1 MFDLVAVAG
10 KLNDEQRQAVT
21 HGPGPLLV
29 LAGAGTG
36 KTATLAARV
45 RWLREQGTAADRILL
60 LTFTRR
66 AADEMLARVAAGGR
80 EPGGRVWGGTFHA
93 IAHRIIRAHA
103 EAFSLPPSF
112 SLIDPA
118 DTADLLDVLRVETGL
133 ANSGGSGPSGSG
145 VSRVGTVS
153 LREGTAGAPSPA
165 AARRRAPR
173 APTCADIYMRCV
185 STQRPVKEVVS
196 AGYPWCAEFVGQLST
211 LFRAYVA
218 HKRAHSLVDFDDL
231 LLLWRAALADAD
243 AGPALR
249 GLFDAVLVDEYQD
262 VNSVQADIVR
272 LLAPDGRGLTCV
284 GDDAQAVYGF
294 RGADPG
300 HLRAL
305 AAAYPD
311 LSVIR
316 LVRNYRSREPV
327 LALANAI
334 RPQMGELELTLT
346 GDRGGGP
353 APLLV
358 RCHDEATQ
366 AREICARVLEACES
380 GRDLRDQ
387 AVLVRS
393 AHHSDVLELEL
404 AVANI
409 PFVKYGG
416 LRFTEAAHVKDFLA
430 AGRLVDNPSD
440 DLAWFR
446 LLRLHDGIGPVIA
459 HRVIAELRP
468 SEPEPFDRWPG
479 ALTAVPNRSRAA
491 LAATFAGLMA
501 ASARPQTAERAAAV
515 LAALRA
521 ALQARY
527 PDHAS
532 RIADLERLADAAAS
546 MPSLH
551 EALAGLALDP
561 PTSSSDLAGPPR
573 LDEDY
578 LVISTVH
585 SAKGLEWPIVH
596 LPHLVDGAVPS
607 DMALSTPSGV
617 AEEHRLFYVAV
628 TRARDQL
635 LLYAPQRMHHHRT
648 ARDDR
653 HGYAPLTR
661 FLHAAALAVCDSV
674 HAGPAHPVIP
684 RARALSARVD
694 ADLDAL
700 WSAG

>member
-1 MFDLVAVAG
+1 MFDLG
-10 KLNDEQRQAVT
+10 RMLDRLNDEQRRAVT

-45 RWLREQGTAADRILL
+45 RWLQSRGTPGDRILL

-80 EPGGRVWGGTFHA
+80 ERGGRVWGGTFHA

-103 EAFSLPPSF
+103 EAFSLPPTF

-133 ANSGGSGPSGSG
+133 AGAALATPAIGGAG
-145 VSRVGTVS
+145 VAPGQHRGVPPE
-153 LREGTAGAPSPA
+153 EGT
-165 AARRRAPR
+165 RRRVPR

-185 STQRPVKEVVS
+185 STQRTISEVV
-196 AGYPWCAEFVGQLST
+196 AAAYPWCADFAGELAT

-218 HKRAHSLVDFDDL
+218 HKRGHGLADFDDL
-231 LLLWRAALADAD
+231 LLLWRAALADAA

-249 GLFDAVLVDEYQD
+249 ALFDAVLVDEYQD

-272 LLAPDGRGLTCV
+272 LLTPDGQGLTCV

-294 RGADPG
+294 RGADPA

-305 AAAYPD
+305 TATYPD
-311 LSVIR
+311 LAVMR
-316 LVRNYRSREPV
+316 LARNYRSREPI

-334 RPQMGELELTLT
+334 RPQMGELELSLT
-346 GDRGGGP
+346 GDRGGGG

-366 AREICARVLEACES
+366 AREICARVLEACEA
-380 GRDLRDQ
+380 GRQLRDQ

-404 AVANI
+404 AVAGI

-446 LLRLHDGIGPVIA
+446 LLRLHDGIGPVLA
-459 HRVIAELRP
+459 HRVVAKVRP
-468 SEPEPFDRWPG
+468 ADPAPFGRWPSALGVVPSRSRPALEATFGGLLEAAAKPETPDRAAMILDALRG
-479 ALTAVPNRSRAA
+479 ALK
-491 LAATFAGLMA
+491 
-501 ASARPQTAERAAAV
+501 
-515 LAALRA
+515 
-521 ALQARY
+521 ARY
-527 PDHAS
+527 PDWHA
-532 RIADLERLADAAAS
+532 RIADLQRLVDAAAS
-546 MPSLH
+546 LPSLH

-561 PTSSSDLAGPPR
+561 PASSSDLAGPPR
-573 LDEDY
+573 LDEDF

-607 DMALSTPSGV
+607 DMALSTPAGL

-628 TRARDQL
+628 TRARDQVV
-635 LLYAPQRMHHHRT
+635 LYAPLRMHHHRT

-653 HGYAPLTR
+653 HGYAPLSR
-661 FLHAAALAVCDSV
+661 FLNASALAVCENV
-674 HAGPAHPVIP
+674 EAGPARPVIP
-684 RARALSARVD
+684 RATALAARVD

-700 WSAG
+700 WNAG